1 MCSAAIQNHYKSLM
15 FNYTDVADGQASKF
29 ARIIASKAV
38 DVKSVASKAVDSW
51 AVDTKASL
59 SEAVCYMFKP
69 TSEAELRAIV
79 AKNLRAIRALR
90 AISQEDLAALAGVH
104 RTFVSQVE
112 RELKNI
118 SIDSLRKLAN
128 ALSVDVHVLLQ
139 H

>member
-1 MCSAAIQNHYKSLM
+1 MIFTCI
-15 FNYTDVADGQASKF
+15 DVAYRQASKF
-29 ARIIASKAV
+29 AIIIAPKAV
-38 DVKSVASKAVDSW
+38 DVKSVDSKAVDSW
-51 AVDTKASL
+51 AVDTKDSL
-59 SEAVCYMFKP
+59 GDSVCYMFKP

-112 RELKNI
+112 RELKNV

-128 ALSVDVHVLLQ
+128 ALSVDVYVLLQ
-139 H
+139 P